1 MHEEASYAQ
10 FLSLF
15 CQDLVGERKVV
26 VVDCWEEMVDCMEVE
41 PCIFQVREEASC
53 VVCYG
58 VSACVHLVFGEV
70 ADLLISLRPNLAVSV
85 ANEGHFQEVRRN
97 GNVHNCV

>member
-15 CQDLVGERKVV
+15 CQDLVGEWKVV
-26 VVDCWEEMVDCMEVE
+26 VVNSWEEMVDCMEVE
-41 PCIFQVREEASC
+41 PCVFQVREEASC

-58 VSACVHLVFGEV
+58 VSASVHLVFGEV

-85 ANEGHFQEVRRN
+85 ANEGHFQEVT
-97 GNVHNCV
+97 GDSNVHNCV